1 VKPAFELSVLDL
13 ETISAGA
20 EKQQAPVLPPGTPP
34 PTGFIAN
41 VVAWKR
47 SVGMPVL
54 IPGV

>member
-1 VKPAFELSVLDL
+1 MKPAFELSVLDL